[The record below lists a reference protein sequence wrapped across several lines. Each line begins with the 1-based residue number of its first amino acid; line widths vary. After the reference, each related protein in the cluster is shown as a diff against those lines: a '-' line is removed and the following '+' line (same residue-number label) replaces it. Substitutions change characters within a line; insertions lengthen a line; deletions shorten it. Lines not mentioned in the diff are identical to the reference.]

1 MFVQEK
7 KIRVLELFSGIGG
20 MHFSLSKAKLLLKK
34 LSSSSDFQFEVV
46 AALDINEGA
55 NFGNEIKF

>member
-1 MFVQEK
+1 MSGKEN

-20 MHFSLSKAKLLLKK
+20 MHFSLINSKFLLNKVGATF
-34 LSSSSDFQFEVV
+34 DYEIV

-55 NFGNEIKF
+55 NSGKNISIS